1 MKRLFAFVLCLALVL
16 GLCACGGE
24 TTDPTTPTV
33 SSEPASEAT
42 EPVKTGIPQKDNLK
56 VLVLGHSLAVDT
68 GHMLALVAN
77 AEGFTGLKLATLYHS
92 GCSLAQHVDFLS
104 NNKREY
110 DLYVSD
116 SANPAPPTVTVDV
129 TMYEALRA
137 DDWDVIVMQGGV
149 FELGYDSTYKS
160 GHIQTIQNYVN
171 QNKLNPDAVFVWHM
185 PWSFPTDPE
194 LQAMHPHTP
203 NPFIEGYIPFGNSR
217 SAFYEAMAQC
227 VKDNILTNDT
237 FVALIPSGT
246 AVENAH
252 SSYMG
257 DWDLHRD
264 YGHASD
270 YARLMTSYVWY
281 CVLMGIDHLDEMK
294 QTTIPVKYFRS
305 YTGLQDVQLSELEIN
320 IALESI
326 NNALKTPL
334 AVTQSQYTEAPEGYV
349 AK

>member
-1 MKRLFAFVLCLALVL
+1 MKRFLAFLLSLTFVL

-24 TTDPTTPTV
+24 TATPTTPATP
-33 SSEPASEAT
+33 SEPVTEAT
-42 EPVKTGIPQKDNLK
+42 EAAAGLPKNPESLK

-92 GCSLAQHVDFLS
+92 GCSLTQHVDFLT

-110 DLYVSD
+110 SLYVSD
-116 SANPAPPTVTVDV
+116 SASPAPPAVTPDV
-129 TMYEALRA
+129 TMQEAIRL
-137 DDWDVIVMQGGV
+137 DKWDVIVMQGGV
-149 FELGYDSTYKS
+149 FELGYDSTYKA
-160 GHIQTIQNYVN
+160 GHIQIIQDYVN

-194 LQAMHPHTP
+194 LQAMHPNTP
-203 NPFIEGYIPFGNSR
+203 NPFINGYIPFGNSR
-217 SAFYEAMAQC
+217 SAFYEAMAKC
-227 VKDNILTNDT
+227 VSDNIMTNDT

-294 QTTIPVKYFRS
+294 QTSIPVKFFRS
-305 YTGLQDVQLSELEIN
+305 NTGLTDVQLTELEIN

>member
-1 MKRLFAFVLCLALVL
+1 MKRLISLLLCAVMLLS
-16 GLCACGGE
+16 LCACGG
-24 TTDPTTPTV
+24 TAAPTP
-33 SSEPASEAT
+33 SESEPAPAEAA
-42 EPVKTGIPQKDNLK
+42 GIPKKDTLK

-77 AEGFTGLKLATLYHS
+77 AEGYTGLKLATLYHS
-92 GCSLAQHVDFLS
+92 GCSLTQHVDFLT

-110 DLYVSD
+110 SLYVSD
-116 SANPAPPTVTVDV
+116 SANPAPPVVTPDV
-129 TMYEALRA
+129 TMYEAIRY
-137 DDWDVIVMQGGV
+137 DNWDVIVMQGGV
-149 FELGYDSTYKS
+149 FELGYESTFKTT
-160 GHIQTIQNYVN
+160 HIQTIIDYVN
-171 QNKLNPDAVFVWHM
+171 QNKFNKDAVFVWHM

-203 NPFIEGYIPFGNSR
+203 NPFINGYIPFNNDR
-217 SAFYEAMAQC
+217 RAFYDAMAKC
-227 VKDNILTNDT
+227 VNDFILTNDT
-237 FVALIPSGT
+237 FVELIPSGT

-281 CVLMGIDHLDEMK
+281 CKLMGIEHLDEMK
-294 QTTIPVKYFRS
+294 QTTIPVKFFRS
-305 YTGLQDVQLSELEIN
+305 NTGLQDVQLTELEIN

>member
-1 MKRLFAFVLCLALVL
+1 MKRFLAFLLCTCVVLS
-16 GLCACGGE
+16 LCACG
-24 TTDPTTPTV
+24 
-33 SSEPASEAT
+33 EPASQSPAPSETVTEPAT
-42 EPVKTGIPQKDNLK
+42 EPTAVAGIPKKDTLK

-77 AEGFTGLKLATLYHS
+77 AEGYTGLKLATLYHS
-92 GCSLAQHVDFLS
+92 GCSLTQHVDFLT

-110 DLYVSD
+110 SLYVSD
-116 SANPAPPTVTVDV
+116 SANPTPPVVTPDV
-129 TMYEALRA
+129 TMLEAIRQ
-137 DDWDVIVMQGGV
+137 DKWDVIVMQGGV

-160 GHIQTIQNYVN
+160 GHIQTIQDYVN

-227 VKDNILTNDT
+227 VSDNIMTNDT

-305 YTGLQDVQLSELEIN
+305 NTGLQDVQLSELEIN